1 MRKIF
6 RSFVQ
11 RQLPV
16 VKTKSFR
23 MYKTLILFI
32 CAVTLSSCNTSPTKD
47 QTTTVV
53 PKPTGPRK
61 ERKEIKKAYFENMH
75 KAEEGFN
82 WKQHNKKTRWENYQK
97 NLHSKSMLEVDG
109 YWTERG
115 SANQAGRIHTAEL
128 DTLNNVL
135 YCASSGGNIW
145 KGTPEGDNWVSLND
159 EIKFYDV
166 KMMKI
171 IQMDS
176 LDRLVVCTGK
186 SEFYYTDN
194 QGETWNEATG
204 LEGTIDWGY
213 IKKAVAVN
221 DSTNTIYVLSSEWD
235 DESWSSVSKLYRST
249 NQGAVF
255 QEIHQFLS
263 DVDKTDIWAPYQH
276 SDTTIVLANK
286 KVYTL
291 IGDSIEFRTSIAGNT
306 SGYSLITGCTTEQAT
321 TLYAYINHELHK
333 STDNG
338 ASWEY
343 KLELENEP
351 FFSMSFSA
359 SITNPDIVYLGA
371 MECHYT
377 SDGGEN
383 WQTVNDWWD
392 YYDYPADKLHADIPN
407 IKAVLN
413 SDGEELTY
421 VSTDGGLYV
430 SIDQLQT
437 VQNISLNDLNVSQYY
452 STYTNRNN
460 TEYVYAGSQDQGFQR
475 SSEGASDSTF
485 NFDQVISGDY
495 GHIVSGDGGESIW
508 MVYPGFA
515 DYYPNAES
523 DDAGD
528 SWYFPEGA
536 TELWIPPLMA
546 DPNFPNSAYLAG
558 GFIDTYGSHII
569 RLDYGN
575 SISST
580 ELPYNFEYGSGG
592 GYITAMACS
601 KINTNYW
608 YVLTNNGKFF
618 TSTDYGVNWTKTAG
632 FSGPGNHYFYGAS
645 IQVSAIDLGK
655 VYIAGSGYSNPGVY
669 MSSDNGESFVALDQ
683 GLPQTMIYDIATT
696 LGDEFI
702 FAATELGPYVYTT
715 ETNQW
720 ASLNAGYAPD
730 QVYWTV
736 EFVDEIKTAR
746 FGTYGRGIWD
756 FKLEEE
762 TSSVEL
768 AEFKK
773 TEFKL
778 YPVPTENVLN
788 LKFDSNK
795 SSTITI
801 YDLQGKLVLEQKIVN
816 ASIVNIDVSN
826 LETGAYICKVN
837 QQSKSFVKL

>member
-1 MRKIF
+1 
-6 RSFVQ
+6 
-11 RQLPV
+11 
-16 VKTKSFR
+16 
-23 MYKTLILFI
+23 MYKILILLI
-32 CAVTLSSCNTSPTKD
+32 CAVTLNSCNISTPKD

-61 ERKEIKKAYFENMH
+61 ERKEIKKAFFENMH
-75 KAEEGFN
+75 RAEEGFN

-97 NLHSKSMLEVDG
+97 NLNSKSTLEVDG
-109 YWTERG
+109 YWKERG

-128 DTLNNVL
+128 DTLNNIL

-159 EIKFYDV
+159 EIKFYDI

-194 QGETWNEATG
+194 QGETWNQSTG

-213 IKKAVAVN
+213 IKKAVVVN
-221 DSTNTIYVLSSEWD
+221 DSINTIYVLSSEWD
-235 DESWSSVSKLYRST
+235 DESWSGVSKVYRST
-249 NQGAVF
+249 NQGIDF
-255 QEIHQFLS
+255 QETHLLLS
-263 DVDKTDIWAPYQH
+263 GIDKTDIWTPYQH
-276 SDTTIVLANK
+276 SDTTIIIANK
-286 KVYTL
+286 KVYAL
-291 IGDSIEFRTSIAGNT
+291 HQDSLQLKSTIDANN
-306 SGYSLITGCTTEQAT
+306 SGYSLLAGCTTEEST

-338 ASWEY
+338 TSWEY

-359 SITNPDIVYLGA
+359 SITNPEVVYLGA
-371 MECHYT
+371 MECHFT
-377 SDGGEN
+377 TDGGET
-383 WQTVNDWWD
+383 WETVNDWWD
-392 YYDYPADKLHADIPN
+392 YYDYPENKLHADIPN

-413 SDGEELTY
+413 SEGEELTY

-437 VQNISLNDLNVSQYY
+437 VQNVSLKDLNVSQYY

-460 TEYVYAGSQDQGFQR
+460 TNYVYAGSQDQGFQR
-475 SSEGASDSTF
+475 SIDGATDSTF

-523 DDAGD
+523 GETGD
-528 SWYFPEGA
+528 SWYFPEEA
-536 TELWIPPLMA
+536 TQLWLPPLMA
-546 DPNFPNSAYLAG
+546 DPNFPNTAYLAG
-558 GFIDTYGSHII
+558 GNLDDFGSHII
-569 RLDYGN
+569 RLDYDN
-575 SISST
+575 SISSNQ
-580 ELPYNFEYGSGG
+580 LSYNFEYGSGG

-608 YVLTNNGKFF
+608 YVLTDNGKFF
-618 TSTDYGVNWTKTAG
+618 TSTDYGSTWTKTAG
-632 FSGPGNHYFYGAS
+632 FSGPENHYFYGAS
-645 IQVSAIDLGK
+645 IQPSAIELGK

-669 MSSDNGESFVALDQ
+669 MSSDNGDSFTALDQ
-683 GLPQTMIYDIATT
+683 GLPQTMIYDIAPT

-720 ASLNAGYAPD
+720 SNLSAGFAPD
-730 QVYWTV
+730 QIYWTV

-756 FKLEEE
+756 FKLDEE

-768 AEFKK
+768 AEYKNTNFS
-773 TEFKL
+773 L
-778 YPVPTENVLN
+778 YPVPAAD
-788 LKFDSNK
+788 F
-795 SSTITI
+795 ITVEFSAKGI
-801 YDLQGKLVLEQKIVN
+801 YKVSIFDLQGRLVLEEN
-816 ASIVNIDVSN
+816 T
-826 LETGAYICKVN
+826 TGNSSFIIPIGKLKKGTYICKVN
-837 QQSKSFVKL
+837 GESKSFVKL